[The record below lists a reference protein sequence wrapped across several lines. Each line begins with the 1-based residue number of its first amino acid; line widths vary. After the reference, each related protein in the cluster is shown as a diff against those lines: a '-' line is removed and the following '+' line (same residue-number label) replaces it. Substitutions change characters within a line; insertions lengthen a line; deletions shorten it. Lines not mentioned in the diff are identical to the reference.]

1 MRPRPTF
8 VEFIYFVDNRIKY
21 PDITAT
27 LTRDSPPLT
36 QLDGISMMELEEQP
50 RRAMLER
57 QQEDVIRQI
66 ASDTGT
72 SSHLLRGLTI
82 LLTGHHAHDRLQG
95 FGCLVIWRHPLAPSR
110 GPCLGHFPES
120 AIGQNQQR
128 KAEMVR
134 RAPGSPQAPSHLV
147 SQLYQRRMGHLHGP
161 IVKAANTRDI
171 ARLFESLAHA
181 QFIAPTPRDRNICSV
196 ATNLV
201 GL

>member
-1 MRPRPTF
+1 MIANSPRQIYALSIYAWYSRNQLNGVKPRPTF

-72 SSHLLRGLTI
+72 SSH
-82 LLTGHHAHDRLQG
+82 
-95 FGCLVIWRHPLAPSR
+95 
-110 GPCLGHFPES
+110 
-120 AIGQNQQR
+120 
-128 KAEMVR
+128 
-134 RAPGSPQAPSHLV
+134 
-147 SQLYQRRMGHLHGP
+147 
-161 IVKAANTRDI
+161 
-171 ARLFESLAHA
+171 
-181 QFIAPTPRDRNICSV
+181 
-196 ATNLV
+196 
-201 GL
+201 